1 VAVPLLL
8 TVDVA
13 ALVLAAFLPSE
24 YTVPVHLVLLPLPD
38 VAAVV
43 GPVVR
48 ATALDLV
55 FEELPIVVRLVI
67 PLEEA
72 SAVLEAT

>member
-1 VAVPLLL
+1 
-8 TVDVA
+8 
-13 ALVLAAFLPSE
+13 
-24 YTVPVHLVLLPLPD
+24 VHLVLLPLPD

-48 ATALDLV
+48 AAALDLV
-55 FEELPIVVRLVI
+55 LVELPVVVRLVI